1 MKLSGAE
8 YEIMEC
14 VWDLQRA
21 VTSADILREVGAAR
35 GWKQPTVLTFLSRLV
50 EKGLLTTEKTGKV
63 RSYTAAVTR
72 QAYKSAETRAF
83 LAQLYGGSVQNLVAC
98 MADGNGI
105 SDEEL
110 RGLRAWL
117 KEREGA
123 WG

>member
-8 YEIMEC
+8 YEIMDC

-21 VTSADILREVGAAR
+21 VTSADILRELGAAR

-50 EKGLLTTEKTGKV
+50 EKGLLATEKNGKV
-63 RSYTAAVTR
+63 RSYTAAVSR
-72 QAYKSAETRAF
+72 EAYKSAETRVF
-83 LAQLYGGSVQNLVAC
+83 LARLYDGSVRNLVAC

-105 SDEEL
+105 SDEDL

-123 WG
+123 

>member
-50 EKGLLTTEKTGKV
+50 EKGLLATEKNGKV
-63 RSYTAAVTR
+63 RSYTAAVSR
-72 QAYKSAETRAF
+72 EAYKSAETRAF
-83 LAQLYGGSVQNLVAC
+83 LARLYDGSVRNLVAC

-123 WG
+123 